1 MIKTVK
7 KHTGFYY
14 FDKNLALYF
23 DYFGIEYIP
32 LELLNKIR
40 IKSITHN
47 YLEYKIMN
55 QLWVDF
61 FVLLF

>member
-32 LELLNKIR
+32 LELLKQIR
-40 IKSITHN
+40 NKSITHN
-47 YLEYKIMN
+47 SLEYKIIN
-55 QLWVDF
+55 LLWVDF
-61 FVLLF
+61 FVVLL